1 MLIRTI
7 ALAIGTMA
15 MIGALQVLL
24 PTAAEAQRRAPTT
37 CSMAQ
42 TGSNTFRY
50 LPMTAVRVLIA
61 PAWRAIDCQ
70 TAA

>member
-1 MLIRTI
+1 MLVRTI

-37 CSMAQ
+37 RMAQ
-42 TGSNTFRY
+42 TGSNRFRYSSLSYLRTFRS
-50 LPMTAVRVLIA
+50 MKSR
-61 PAWRAIDCQ
+61 
-70 TAA
+70 

>member
-1 MLIRTI
+1 
-7 ALAIGTMA
+7 MA

-50 LPMTAVRVLIA
+50 LPMTAVRVLA

-70 TAA
+70 TLA